1 LHAYVIN
8 LANSLDRRA
17 HVTAELEKACLDYEV
32 VTAIDGRELDLH
44 DHATIAPSFLANVRC
59 LAGAAGCALSHLD
72 VYRKIIDDGL
82 DMALVLEDDV
92 ILPADLG
99 SLADAVGKHLV
110 GAEVALLSFDSRN
123 PPCKMSREGLTQL
136 PSARQLVL
144 PIDIWQPLSGAAFI
158 ITREACE
165 RMIERALPL
174 RTVADEW
181 CFFYREGI
189 LDRVRCV
196 VPVSVY
202 KKLELASTIGSY
214 TLGDSPF
221 GRLVAPLLRRQIPL
235 LHQLRSY
242 RLKRIYRNY
251 WRTEFAETPFIEKP
265 SRLA

>member
-1 LHAYVIN
+1 MYAYVIN
-8 LANSLDRRA
+8 LANSFDRRA
-17 HVTAELEKACLDYEV
+17 HITAELEKACLDYEF
-32 VTAIDGRELDLH
+32 VTAVDGRGLDLH
-44 DHATIAPSFLANVRC
+44 DHATIGPSFLANVTC
-59 LAGAAGCALSHLD
+59 AAGTAGCALSHLD
-72 VYRKIIDDGL
+72 VYRRIIDDGL

-123 PPCKMSREGLTQL
+123 PPGKMSREGLIQL

-174 RTVADEW
+174 RAGADEW
-181 CFFYREGI
+181 YFYYREGI

-202 KKLELASTIGSY
+202 KNLKLPSTIGSY
-214 TLGDSPF
+214 TLGDSLF
-221 GRLVAPLLRRQIPL
+221 GRLAAPLLRRQIPL

-242 RLKRIYRNY
+242 RLERIYRSF

>member
-1 LHAYVIN
+1 MHAYVIN
-8 LANSLDRRA
+8 LVNSLDRRA
-17 HVTAELEKACLDYEV
+17 HVTDELEKACLDYEF
-32 VTAIDGRELDLH
+32 VTAVDGYKLDLH
-44 DHATIAPSFLANVRC
+44 DHATITPSFLANARC
-59 LAGAAGCALSHLD
+59 VAGTAGCALSHLN

-92 ILPADLG
+92 ILPADL
-99 SLADAVGKHLV
+99 SRLAHAVGNHLV
-110 GAEVALLSFDSRN
+110 GAEVALLSFDCRN
-123 PPCKMSREGLTQL
+123 PPCKMSREGLIQL

-144 PIDIWQPLSGAAFI
+144 PIDISQLLSGAAFI

-165 RMIERALPL
+165 RMIEGALPL
-174 RTVADEW
+174 RAGADEW
-181 CFFYREGI
+181 YFYYREGI

-202 KKLELASTIGSY
+202 KNHKLASTIGSY
-214 TLGDSPF
+214 TLGDSSF

-242 RLKRIYRNY
+242 RLKRIYRSF